1 MNHSRHSLSNLV
13 IGFALVVATWGLW
26 AYFNQPQ
33 PEPPWPRIIQGFA
46 FSPFR
51 MDQDAVAQRYPSLD
65 EIDQDLALLGGRVHA
80 VRTYSVEGPLGQI
93 PALADRHDL
102 NVALGA
108 WVDRRTAETEAQVEQ
123 AIRLAWNHTNVVRLI
138 VGNETLLRG
147 DVEIER
153 LVALLDR
160 ARAAVHQPVSTAET
174 WDVWL
179 KNPELADHVDFIAA
193 HVLPYW
199 EGIDVELAVEYVN
212 ERVALL
218 REAFPDKPVV
228 LAEVGWPSN
237 GRTRKAAVASTANQ
251 ALFLRRFLAEA
262 ERRDYVYYL
271 MEAFDQPWKEQ
282 NEGAVGA
289 YWGVWD
295 VERQGKF
302 PLAAPLVAIPHWPLL
317 ALSSI
322 LIASIVLAV
331 LLLDSRTLNRRGRGF
346 LALVAFGA
354 ATLSVWVVNDYF
366 DQYLDFQRVAV
377 GTALVVGMLGVALVV
392 LTEAHEWVEARW
404 AARRRDFKAAGAD
417 LPEQELPFVSIHVP
431 AYNEPPDML
440 IETLDALA
448 ALDYPNYEVIV
459 IDNNTPAEATWRPVE
474 AHCAALGA
482 RFRFCHQKPLA
493 GFKAGA
499 LNFVLRHTDPR
510 ASVVAVIDSDYQVD
524 PDWLRAL
531 MPLFLNSG
539 MDIVQAPQDYRD
551 GGESLFKAMC
561 HAEYRGF
568 FRIGM
573 VTRNERNAIIQ
584 HGTMTAIRRD
594 LLEQLGGWGEWTVTE
609 DAELGLRAFAAGAQ
623 AAYVPESFG
632 RGLMPD
638 TFTDY
643 RLQRFRWAYGAMQIL
658 RRHASILL
666 GLAPSR
672 LSLGQKYHF
681 FAGWL
686 PWIADGFN
694 LLFNLAALV
703 WALLM
708 VAAPTRF
715 DAPLMAFALLPMS
728 LFAFKLAKLI
738 HLYLT
743 RVGGGWRH
751 AIGASL
757 AGLALTHTIGLAV
770 LRGMSGRSLA
780 FYRTPKEAGQ
790 GTVARAFVE
799 AREETLL
806 MLALWLAAGSVAAT
820 VSLESPDVMVWIS
833 VLLLQSIPPAASLLL
848 ALIAGLGLPARW
860 IGKDR
865 PASPSGAAVPK
876 PSSP

>member
-1 MNHSRHSLSNLV
+1 MNDSKHSASSLV
-13 IGFALVVATWGLW
+13 IGLALVVVTWGLW
-26 AYFNQPQ
+26 AYFNQPRS
-33 PEPPWPRIIQGFA
+33 EPPWPKTIQGFA

-51 MDQDAVAQRYPSLD
+51 LDQDAVAQRYPSLE
-65 EIDQDLALLGGRVHA
+65 EIDQDLALLAGRVHA
-80 VRTYSVEGPLGQI
+80 VRSYSVEGPLAEI

-102 NVALGA
+102 NVTVGA
-108 WVDRRTAETEAQVEQ
+108 WVDRREAETEAQLEK
-123 AIRLAWNHTNVVRLI
+123 AIRLAWNHGNVVRLI

-147 DVEIER
+147 DVDIER

-160 ARAAVHQPVSTAET
+160 ARAAVYQPVSTAET

-179 KNPELADHVDFIAA
+179 KHPELAEHVDFIAA

-199 EGIDVELAVEYVN
+199 EGIDAELAVDYVN

-218 REAFPDKPVV
+218 KAAFPDKPVV

-237 GRTRKAAVASTANQ
+237 GRTRKAAVASMANE
-251 ALFLRRFLAEA
+251 ALFLRRFLDEA
-262 ERRDYVYYL
+262 ERRDYIYYL

-289 YWGVWD
+289 YWGVWN
-295 VERQGKF
+295 VEREPKF
-302 PLAAPLVAIPHWPLL
+302 PFDAPLVSIPHWPLL
-317 ALSSI
+317 ALSSV

-331 LLLDSRTLNRRGRGF
+331 LLLDSRTLSRRGRGF

-354 ATLSVWVVNDYF
+354 ATMAVWVVNDYF
-366 DQYLDFQRVAV
+366 DQYLDFQRIAV
-377 GTALVVGMLGVALVV
+377 GVALIVGMLGVTLVV

-404 AARRRDFKAAGAD
+404 ASRRREFTGAGSAID
-417 LPEQELPFVSIHVP
+417 DQELPFISIHLP

-448 ALDYPNYEVIV
+448 ALDYPEFEVIV
-459 IDNNTPAEATWRPVE
+459 IDNNTPEEATWQPVD
-474 AHCAALGA
+474 AHCARLGT
-482 RFRFCHQKPLA
+482 RFRFFHRKPLA

-499 LNFVLRHTDPR
+499 LNFALRQTDER

-524 PDWLRAL
+524 PDWLRKL
-531 MPLFLNSG
+531 MPLFLSSG

-594 LLEQLGGWGEWTVTE
+594 LLERLDGWGEWTVTE

-623 AAYVPESFG
+623 AAYVSESFG

-643 RLQRFRWAYGAMQIL
+643 RLQRFRWAFGAMQIL
-658 RRHASILL
+658 RRHGATLL
-666 GLAPSR
+666 GLTPSR
-672 LSLGQKYHF
+672 LSVGQKYHF

-694 LLFNLAALV
+694 LIFNLAAIV
-703 WALLM
+703 WAVLM
-708 VAAPTRF
+708 ITFPTRV
-715 DAPLMAFALLPMS
+715 DAPLLAFTLLPMS
-728 LFAFKLAKLI
+728 LFAFKVAKLI

-751 AIGASL
+751 AVGASL

-770 LRGMSGRSLA
+770 LRGLSGRPLA
-780 FYRTPKEAGQ
+780 FYRTPKQAGQ

-806 MLALWLAAGSVAAT
+806 MIALWLAAGAVAAR
-820 VSLESPDVMVWIS
+820 VSLETPDVMVWIS
-833 VLLLQSIPPAASLLL
+833 VLLLQSIPPASSLLL

-860 IGKDR
+860 IGAIG
-865 PASPSGAAVPK
+865 PASRMQQTD
-876 PSSP
+876 SSRTG

>member
-1 MNHSRHSLSNLV
+1 MSRPNTRISSLV
-13 IGFALVVATWGLW
+13 IAVALVAATWSLW
-26 AYFNQPQ
+26 AFFNQER
-33 PEPPWPRIIQGFA
+33 PEPAWPKTIQGFA

-51 MDQDAVAQRYPSLD
+51 MGQDAVTQDYPSLD
-65 EIDQDLALLGGRVHA
+65 EIDQDLALLAGRAHA
-80 VRTYSVEGPLGQI
+80 VRTYTVEGPLGEI
-93 PALADRHDL
+93 PRLAAAHDL
-102 NVALGA
+102 NVALGT
-108 WVDRRTAETEAQVEQ
+108 WVDRRTAESEAQVEK
-123 AIRLAWNHTNVVRLI
+123 AIRLAWNNPNVVRLI
-138 VGNETLLRG
+138 IGNETLLRG
-147 DVEIER
+147 DVGIER
-153 LVALLDR
+153 LKALLDR

-174 WDVWL
+174 WDIWL
-179 KNPELADHVDFIAA
+179 KNPALADHVDFIAA
-193 HVLPYW
+193 HVLPFW
-199 EGIDVELAVEYVN
+199 EGIDVELAVEHVN
-212 ERVALL
+212 QRLAMLEA
-218 REAFPDKPVV
+218 AFPDKPVV

-237 GRTRKAAVASTANQ
+237 GRTRKEAVASTANE
-251 ALFLRRFLAEA
+251 ALFLRRFLDEA

-271 MEAFDQPWKEQ
+271 MEAFDQPWKAR

-295 VERQGKF
+295 VERQPKF
-302 PLAAPLVAIPHWPLL
+302 PFDAPLVSIPHWPLL

-322 LIASIVLAV
+322 VIASIVLVV
-331 LLLDSRTLNRRGRGF
+331 LLLDSRALSRRGRGF

-354 ATLSVWVVNDYF
+354 ATMAVWVVNDYF
-366 DQYLDFQRVAV
+366 DQYLDFQRIAV
-377 GTALVVGMLGVALVV
+377 GIALIVGMLGVALVV

-404 AARRRDFKAAGAD
+404 ASRRREFTGAGSAGED
-417 LPEQELPFVSIHVP
+417 QELPFVSIQVP

-448 ALDYPNYEVIV
+448 ALDYPEYEVIV
-459 IDNNTPAEATWRPVE
+459 IDNNTPDEATWRPVE
-474 AHCAALGA
+474 AHCARLGP
-482 RFRFCHQKPLA
+482 RFRFFHQKPLA

-499 LNFVLRHTDPR
+499 LNFALRQTDER

-524 PDWLRAL
+524 SDWLRKL
-531 MPLFLNSG
+531 MPLFVSSG

-551 GGESLFKAMC
+551 GGQSLFKAMC

-594 LLEQLGGWGEWTVTE
+594 LLERLGGWGEWTVTE

-623 AAYVPESFG
+623 AAYVPDSFG

-638 TFTDY
+638 TFSDY
-643 RLQRFRWAYGAMQIL
+643 RLQRFRWAFGAMQIL
-658 RRHASILL
+658 RRHGSTLL

-694 LLFNLAALV
+694 LIFNLAAIV
-703 WALLM
+703 WAVLM
-708 VAAPTRF
+708 IVFPTRI
-715 DAPLMAFALLPMS
+715 DAPLLAFTLLPMS
-728 LFAFKLAKLI
+728 LFAFKVAKLI

-770 LRGMSGRSLA
+770 LRGMSGRPLA
-780 FYRTPKEAGQ
+780 FYRTPKQAGQ
-790 GTVARAFVE
+790 GTLARAFVE

-806 MLALWLAAGSVAAT
+806 MLALWLAAGAVAAR
-820 VSLESPDVMVWIS
+820 VSLETPDVMVWIS
-833 VLLLQSIPPAASLLL
+833 VLLLQSIPPASSLLL

-860 IGKDR
+860 IG
-865 PASPSGAAVPK
+865 AVGSD
-876 PSSP
+876 SSMQQTLSSRTG

>member
-1 MNHSRHSLSNLV
+1 V
-13 IGFALVVATWGLW
+13 IAVALVAATWSLW
-26 AYFNQPQ
+26 AFFNQPR
-33 PEPPWPRIIQGFA
+33 PEPPWPKTIQGFA

-51 MDQDAVAQRYPSLD
+51 MDQDAVARRYPSLA
-65 EIDQDLALLGGRVHA
+65 EIDQDLALLAGRAHA
-80 VRTYSVEGPLGQI
+80 VRTYTVEGPLGEI
-93 PALADRHDL
+93 PRLAAAHDL

-108 WVDRRTAETEAQVEQ
+108 WVDRREAESEAQVEQ
-123 AIRLAWNHTNVVRLI
+123 AIRLAWKNTNVVRLI

-147 DVEIER
+147 DVEFER
-153 LVALLDR
+153 LAALLDR

-179 KNPELADHVDFIAA
+179 KNPELAEHVDFIAA

-199 EGIDVELAVEYVN
+199 EGIDAELAVEYVN
-212 ERVALL
+212 QRVALL
-218 REAFPDKPVV
+218 KTAFPDKPVV

-237 GRTRKAAVASTANQ
+237 GRTRKAAVASTANE
-251 ALFLRRFLAEA
+251 ALFLRRFLDEA
-262 ERRDYVYYL
+262 ERRDYIYYL

-289 YWGVWD
+289 YWGVWN
-295 VERQGKF
+295 VEREPKF
-302 PLAAPLVAIPHWPLL
+302 PFDAPLVSIPHWPLL
-317 ALSSI
+317 AMSSI
-322 LIASIVLAV
+322 VIASIVLAV
-331 LLLDSRTLNRRGRGF
+331 LLLDSRTLSRRGRGF

-354 ATLSVWVVNDYF
+354 ATMAVWVVNDYF
-366 DQYLDFQRVAV
+366 DQYLDFQRIAV
-377 GTALVVGMLGVALVV
+377 GIALIVGMLGVTLVV

-404 AARRRDFKAAGAD
+404 ASRRREFTGAD
-417 LPEQELPFVSIHVP
+417 SGEGDQDLPFVSIHVP
-431 AYNEPPDML
+431 AYNEPADMM

-448 ALDYPNYEVIV
+448 ALDYPHFEVIV
-459 IDNNTPAEATWRPVE
+459 IDNNTPDPATWAPVE
-474 AHCAALGA
+474 AHCARLGS
-482 RFRFCHQKPLA
+482 RFRFFHQKPLA

-499 LNFVLRHTDPR
+499 LNFALRQTDER
-510 ASVVAVIDSDYQVD
+510 AAVVAVIDSDYQVD
-524 PDWLRAL
+524 ADWLEKL
-531 MPLFLNSG
+531 MPLFVRSG

-594 LLEQLGGWGEWTVTE
+594 LLERLDGWAEWTVTE

-643 RLQRFRWAYGAMQIL
+643 RLQRFRWAFGAMQIL
-658 RRHASILL
+658 RRHGSTLL
-666 GLAPSR
+666 GLIPSR
-672 LSLGQKYHF
+672 LSLGQRYHF

-694 LLFNLAALV
+694 LVFNLAAIV
-703 WALLM
+703 WAVLM
-708 VAAPTRF
+708 IVFPARF
-715 DAPLMAFALLPMS
+715 DAPLLAFTLLPMS
-728 LFAFKLAKLI
+728 LFAFKVAKLI

-770 LRGMSGRSLA
+770 LRGLSGRPLA
-780 FYRTPKEAGQ
+780 FYRTPKQAGQ

-806 MLALWLAAGSVAAT
+806 MLALWLAAGAVAAR

-833 VLLLQSIPPAASLLL
+833 VLLLQSIPPASSLLL

-860 IGKDR
+860 IGAVNSAPRGQQALSSR
-865 PASPSGAAVPK
+865 PG
-876 PSSP
+876 

>member
-1 MNHSRHSLSNLV
+1 MSRSNTRLSSLV
-13 IGFALVVATWGLW
+13 IAAALVAATWSLW
-26 AYFNQPQ
+26 AYFNQPHT
-33 PEPPWPRIIQGFA
+33 EPAWPKIIQGFA

-51 MDQDAVAQRYPSLD
+51 QNQDAVAQRYPSLA
-65 EIDQDLALLGGRVHA
+65 EIDQDLALLAGRSHA
-80 VRTYSVEGPLGQI
+80 IRTYSVEGPLADI
-93 PALADRHDL
+93 PRLAQQHDL

-108 WVDRRTAETEAQVEQ
+108 WVDTRRAESETQVDT
-123 AIRLAWNHTNVVRLI
+123 AIRLAWNQTNVVRLI
-138 VGNETLLRG
+138 VGNESLLRG
-147 DVEIER
+147 DTDVKR
-153 LVALLDR
+153 LAALLDR

-179 KNPELADHVDFIAA
+179 KHPELAEHVDFIAA

-199 EGIDVELAVEYVN
+199 EGIDAELAVEYVN
-212 ERVALL
+212 QRVALL
-218 REAFPDKPVV
+218 KAAFPDKPVV

-237 GRTRKAAVASTANQ
+237 GRTRKAAVASTANEAQ
-251 ALFLRRFLAEA
+251 FLRRFLAEA
-262 ERRDYVYYL
+262 ERRDYIYYL

-295 VERQGKF
+295 VERQEKF
-302 PLAAPLVAIPHWPLL
+302 PFEAPLVSIPHWPLL

-331 LLLDSRTLNRRGRGF
+331 LLLDSRMLSRRGRGF

-354 ATLSVWVVNDYF
+354 ATMSVWVVNDYF

-377 GTALVVGMLGVALVV
+377 GIALIIGMLGVALVV

-404 AARRRDFKAAGAD
+404 ASRRRDFSGAGSGVS
-417 LPEQELPFVSIHVP
+417 EHELPLVSIHLP

-440 IETLDALA
+440 IETLNALA
-448 ALDYPNYEVIV
+448 ALDYPNFEMIV
-459 IDNNTPAEATWRPVE
+459 IDNNTPEEATWRPVE
-474 AHCAALGA
+474 AHCAQLGE
-482 RFRFCHQKPLA
+482 RFRFFHQKPLA

-499 LNFVLRHTDPR
+499 LNFALRQT
-510 ASVVAVIDSDYQVD
+510 AEQALVIAVIDSDYQVD
-524 PDWLRAL
+524 PNWLRQL
-531 MPLFLNSG
+531 MPLFRGSG

-573 VTRNERNAIIQ
+573 ITRNERNAIIQ

-658 RRHASILL
+658 RRHGSILL
-666 GLAPSR
+666 GLKPSR

-694 LLFNLAALV
+694 LVFNLAALA
-703 WALLM
+703 WASLM
-708 VAAPTRF
+708 IAFPTRI
-715 DAPLMAFALLPMS
+715 DAPLLAFTLLPMS

-751 AIGASL
+751 AVGASL

-770 LRGMSGRSLA
+770 LRGMSGRPLA
-780 FYRTPKEAGQ
+780 FYRTPKQAGQ

-806 MLALWLAAGSVAAT
+806 MLALWLAAGAVAAR
-820 VSLESPDVMVWIS
+820 VSLETPDVMVWIS
-833 VLLLQSIPPAASLLL
+833 VLLLQSIPPASSLLL

-860 IGKDR
+860 IGPVGSDSIVQQTR
-865 PASPSGAAVPK
+865 AAGMG
-876 PSSP
+876 